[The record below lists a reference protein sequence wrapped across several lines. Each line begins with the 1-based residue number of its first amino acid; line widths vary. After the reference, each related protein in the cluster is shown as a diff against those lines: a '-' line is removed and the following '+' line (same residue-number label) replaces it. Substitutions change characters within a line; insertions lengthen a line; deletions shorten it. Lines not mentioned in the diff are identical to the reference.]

1 MTKKEIDEIH
11 DKLEEVWGDWVE
23 VFDIMIANDLCID
36 NTNICSKYGDLIF
49 EGITSEVYMEEKADL
64 IYDYF
69 SLYKSTKKP
78 KVSEVPKQKS
88 KYMKLC

>member
-1 MTKKEIDEIH
+1 MTEKEIDEIH
-11 DKLEEVWGDWVE
+11 DKLEEVWGDWVK

-36 NTNICSKYGDLIF
+36 DTNIYSKYGDLIF
-49 EGITSEVYMEEKADL
+49 EGITLEVYEEETIDL

-69 SLYKSTKKP
+69 KLYKSTKKP
-78 KVSEVPKQKS
+78 KVQEVPKQKS